1 MSGKLDKPATPKFD
15 KKIEKLDMNRIR
27 DIAVQSNTS
36 RETLTDLR
44 PLTQGRAVTLFKRD
58 TATTVIE
65 KGHVERKLTGFVLD
79 GKEMMK

>member
-44 PLTQGRAVTLFKRD
+44 PLTQGRAVTLF
-58 TATTVIE
+58 
-65 KGHVERKLTGFVLD
+65 
-79 GKEMMK
+79 